1 VRNEDPSGGEAEN
14 CAGQAGDENVVRNVT
29 MSLDDQALSKVL
41 STAAIRRGCEMG
53 GELLRARSVEF
64 LGPKFERSKSRAW
77 EPPGLKTWRLPF
89 NGASV
94 NQLRTNALSPRPGAR
109 RRLRSPCHPFPPVFS
124 DTPPYVS
131 VTGGRF
137 EGTWSRRGPA
147 KRDTCRPEHN

>member
-94 NQLRTNALSPRPGAR
+94 NQLS
-109 RRLRSPCHPFPPVFS
+109 
-124 DTPPYVS
+124 
-131 VTGGRF
+131 
-137 EGTWSRRGPA
+137 
-147 KRDTCRPEHN
+147 